1 VSAPQPVG
9 LAAAGAAFGH
19 RNFRLFWAGGV
30 ISNTGRWFQT
40 VALPIVIYQLTE
52 SAGWVG
58 VAGFAQIAPLAA
70 MGPVAGALADRHHR
84 RTMLLVTQSLQ
95 ALTALGLMVLWF
107 SGVRSVAAYLAMSL
121 LVGVVGGLNLPA
133 WQAFVSE
140 LVPRELL
147 FSAIT
152 LNSAQFNAS
161 RLFGPAL
168 AGVIIAAFGPGWAF
182 TVNLVSYGAVLLALS
197 LIQVPRTVVP
207 ATERLR
213 PIREFVAAAGYAR
226 QRPGIRTAIATVSLI
241 GFFGLSLQMLSVV
254 MAEEVFLRGE
264 RGFGLLLSCV
274 GLGAVCASPVVAS
287 MAGRVRRSRLQGA
300 ALMLYGTGI
309 IGLSLAPVFWVA
321 LPAMFVM
328 GAAHLTSASTL
339 NTSIQVQVDEAVR
352 AKVLSLYLSMLTLAN
367 PLGQLLIGGLIEL
380 TAPRLAF
387 FVCGLSLLGIATV
400 LVTTGALEGL
410 DEQDSPYQPGSA
422 AEVQPSTPLRPRQP
436 DR

>member
-1 VSAPQPVG
+1 MSEGRPTG
-9 LAAAGAAFGH
+9 LAAAGAAFGY
-19 RNFRLFWAGGV
+19 RNFRLFWFGGV
-30 ISNTGRWFQT
+30 VSNTGRWFQT
-40 VALPIVIYQLTE
+40 VAIPIVVYQLTE

-70 MGPVAGALADRHHR
+70 MGPVAGALADRYHR
-84 RTMLLVTQSLQ
+84 RSMLLVTQSLQ
-95 ALTALGLMVLWF
+95 AFTALGLMVLWF
-107 SGVRSVAAYLAMSL
+107 AGVRSVGVYLAMSL
-121 LVGVVGGLNLPA
+121 MVGVTGGLNLPA

-140 LVPRELL
+140 LVPRDLL

-168 AGVIIAAFGPGWAF
+168 AGVSIAALGPGWAF
-182 TVNLVSYGAVLLALS
+182 AINMASYSAVLLALA
-197 LIQVPRTVVP
+197 LIRVPRRVAP
-207 ATERLR
+207 PTERMR
-213 PIREFVAAAGYAR
+213 PWREFVAAGAYAR
-226 QRPGIRTAIATVSLI
+226 QHPGIRTAIATVSLI

-264 RGFGLLLSCV
+264 QGFGLLLSCV
-274 GLGAVCASPVVAS
+274 GLGAVSASPVVAA
-287 MAGRVRRSRLQGA
+287 MAGRIRRSRLQGS
-300 ALMLYGTGI
+300 ALMLYGVGI
-309 IGLSLAPVFWVA
+309 IGLALAPVFWVA

-380 TAPRLAF
+380 TDPRLAF
-387 FVCGLSLLGIATV
+387 LVCGIGLLTIASG
-400 LVTTGALEGL
+400 LVMSGALSGL
-410 DEQDSPYQPGSA
+410 DEEDEPYQPGAA
-422 AEVQPSTPLRPRQP
+422 AEVQPSTPIRPR
-436 DR
+436 RAGS